1 MANMNIFQNAAK
13 SIPTSDEQI
22 VRIDMDKADIGGRK
36 SHLPSQAKSPALAL
50 SHVPN
55 AGTTVGTKG

>member
-1 MANMNIFQNAAK
+1 MAVDLFHNTAK

-22 VRIDMDKADIGGRK
+22 VRVGMEQIDIGGRK
-36 SHLPSQAKSPALAL
+36 SHLPSSQTSPAMTI

-55 AGTTVGTKG
+55 SGSSIGTK

>member
-1 MANMNIFQNAAK
+1 MAVDLFHNTAK

-22 VRIDMDKADIGGRK
+22 VRVNMEQNDIGGRK
-36 SHLPSQAKSPALAL
+36 SHLPTQSKSGVLGI

-55 AGTTVGTKG
+55 AGTAPGMK

>member
-1 MANMNIFQNAAK
+1 MSNVNIFMNNAK

-22 VRIDMDKADIGGRK
+22 VRVNMEQIDIGGRK
-36 SHLPSQAKSPALAL
+36 SHLPGQEKSGAMTI

-55 AGTTVGTKG
+55 ASTMTGSK

>member
-1 MANMNIFQNAAK
+1 MSNVNIFQNNAK

-22 VRIDMDKADIGGRK
+22 VRVNMEQIDIQGRK
-36 SHLPSQAKSPALAL
+36 SHLPAQQSSPAMTI

-55 AGTTVGTKG
+55 AGSAIGTK

>member
-1 MANMNIFQNAAK
+1 MSNLNIFQNNAK

-22 VRIDMDKADIGGRK
+22 VRVGMEQIDIGGRK
-36 SHLPSQAKSPALAL
+36 SHLPAHVEDAVKI

-55 AGTTVGTKG
+55 AGTGIGNK